1 MKTFKYFP
9 NTEKDI
15 KKMLEVVGVKS
26 IDDLFKVVP
35 KSIKKTSNLNLE
47 APLSEH
53 ELRENFNNI
62 ASKNKTLEIYRG
74 AGSYDHVTPSIIP
87 YLIRRSEFLT
97 SYTPYQPEISQGTLQ
112 YIFEFQTMI
121 TRLTGLDV
129 ANASM
134 YDGATSTA
142 EAVLLALGHVRR
154 DKVLVSQTVDPKIVS
169 VIKTYARYQ
178 DIEVEMIPHEKG
190 QTSLK
195 SIIENDNFGAVV
207 VQNPNYYGLVE
218 DYSGF
223 SDVIHEKG
231 AIFVMNNDPSTL
243 AVIKSPRELGVDIAT
258 GDGQPLGIPLSFGGP
273 YVGYMAVDKKLMRK
287 MPGRIVGMTKD
298 VDGKRGFVLTLQA
311 REQHIRRYKAT
322 SNICSNQSLMALW
335 VTIYL
340 SLMGP
345 DGLEK
350 VNEISYTN
358 AHYLKEKLL
367 KTGHF
372 EEVFNDNFVK
382 EFVLKA
388 KFDVKKIEKKM
399 LNKGYLFGLPLD
411 DNLVMFA
418 VTEKHSK
425 AKIDKFVEVLED
437 ALR

>member
-178 DIEVEMIPHEKG
+178 DIKVEMIPHEKG

-231 AIFVMNNDPSTL
+231 GLLIMNNDPSTL

-388 KFDVKKIEKKM
+388 NFDLKKIERKM

>member
-1 MKTFKYFP
+1 
-9 NTEKDI
+9 
-15 KKMLEVVGVKS
+15 
-26 IDDLFKVVP
+26 
-35 KSIKKTSNLNLE
+35 
-47 APLSEH
+47 
-53 ELRENFNNI
+53 
-62 ASKNKTLEIYRG
+62 
-74 AGSYDHVTPSIIP
+74 
-87 YLIRRSEFLT
+87 
-97 SYTPYQPEISQGTLQ
+97 
-112 YIFEFQTMI
+112 
-121 TRLTGLDV
+121 
-129 ANASM
+129 
-134 YDGATSTA
+134 
-142 EAVLLALGHVRR
+142 
-154 DKVLVSQTVDPKIVS
+154 
-169 VIKTYARYQ
+169 
-178 DIEVEMIPHEKG
+178 
-190 QTSLK
+190 
-195 SIIENDNFGAVV
+195 
-207 VQNPNYYGLVE
+207 
-218 DYSGF
+218 
-223 SDVIHEKG
+223 
-231 AIFVMNNDPSTL
+231 
-243 AVIKSPRELGVDIAT
+243 
-258 GDGQPLGIPLSFGGP
+258 
-273 YVGYMAVDKKLMRK
+273 MRK

-388 KFDVKKIEKKM
+388 KFDVKKIERKM

>member
-74 AGSYDHVTPSIIP
+74 AGLYDHVTPSIIP

>member
-388 KFDVKKIEKKM
+388 KFDVKKIERKM

>member
-26 IDDLFKVVP
+26 IDDLFEVVP
-35 KSIKKTSNLNLE
+35 KSIKKTSSSNLE

-154 DKVLVSQTVDPKIVS
+154 DKVLVSETVDPKIVS

-178 DIEVEMIPHEKG
+178 DIKVEMIPHEKG

-231 AIFVMNNDPSTL
+231 GLLIMNNDPSTL

-335 VTIYL
+335 VTVYL

-388 KFDVKKIEKKM
+388 NFDVKKIERKM